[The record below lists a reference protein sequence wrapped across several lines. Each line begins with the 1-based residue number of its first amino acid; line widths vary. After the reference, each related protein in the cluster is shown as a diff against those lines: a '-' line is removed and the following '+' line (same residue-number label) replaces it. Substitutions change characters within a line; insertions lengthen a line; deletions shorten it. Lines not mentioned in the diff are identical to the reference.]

1 MHREHGSKEKNE
13 SANRILDL
21 VMSFDL
27 LLANTCFIENE
38 EHSIMFKSGF
48 KQPIRFSRLV

>member
-38 EHSIMFKSGF
+38 EHLIMFKSGF
-48 KQPIRFSRLV
+48 KQPIRFSLD